1 MAKMY
6 IAIADEPRPVYNEDE
21 KGNVVYEEFSKYDF
35 IDIDEAGEYYY
46 NVDYLFSTDPS
57 GSLASSREAMWQETR
72 MNFEKGCFGNPTETD
87 ALMMFWTL
95 MATLHYPGAN
105 RIKKQL
111 EDKIEKQK
119 KEQME
124 AQQRAAAAM
133 EQEQILKAQAE
144 SMQNSQFP
152 MQN

>member
-6 IAIADEPRPVYNEDE
+6 IAFADEPRPVYNEDE
-21 KGNVVYEEFSKYDF
+21 KGNVVFEELSKYDF
-35 IDIDEAGEYYY
+35 VDVDEAGEYYY
-46 NVDYLFSTDPS
+46 NLDYLFSTDPS

-72 MNFEKGCFGNPTETD
+72 MNFEKGCFGNPTEIN
-87 ALMMFWTL
+87 ALMMFWNL

-111 EDKIEKQK
+111 EEQFEKQK
-119 KEQME
+119 QEELE
-124 AQQRAAAAM
+124 AQQRAAAAI

-144 SMQNSQFP
+144 GNVP
-152 MQN
+152 M